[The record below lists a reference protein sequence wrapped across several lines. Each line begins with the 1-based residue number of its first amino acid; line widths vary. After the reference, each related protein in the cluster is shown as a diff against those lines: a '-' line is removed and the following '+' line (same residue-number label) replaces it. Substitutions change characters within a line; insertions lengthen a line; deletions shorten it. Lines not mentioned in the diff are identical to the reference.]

1 MQLRF
6 ILGLDQCHCLL
17 RPVENFPG
25 YPRMTRFLI
34 VAINKDILLIE
45 PRFGNGIEIEIPDE
59 STTDLGHEANMIVQN
74 YLLPSFAPDEQKNW
88 FTMKTK

>member
-1 MQLRF
+1 M
-6 ILGLDQCHCLL
+6 
-17 RPVENFPG
+17 
-25 YPRMTRFLI
+25 I

-74 YLLPSFAPDEQKNW
+74 YLLPSFAPDEQKNL